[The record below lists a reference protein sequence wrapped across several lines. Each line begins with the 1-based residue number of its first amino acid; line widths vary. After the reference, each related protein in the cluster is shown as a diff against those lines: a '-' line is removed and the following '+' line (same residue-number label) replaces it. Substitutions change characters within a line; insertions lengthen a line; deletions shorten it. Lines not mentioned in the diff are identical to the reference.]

1 MIKIGKDTTQVSY
14 VDVADERRQIIMNKT
29 DAYHLK
35 GKPGYVVME
44 AEDGRIFVDGIIDVA
59 FMARNLKALIMS
71 YIGDNVLKKIT
82 FYDYGL
88 SLYVPPT
95 IPFEDAIRV
104 TFQNLIARIVDISRM
119 DLSSIT
125 DTSNLFSGNSNVEE
139 VIGLPE
145 NN

>member
-1 MIKIGKDTTQVSY
+1 MIKIGKDTKKVLYIY
-14 VDVADERRQIIMNKT
+14 VANERVPIIMNKT
-29 DAYHLK
+29 DAYYLQ

-44 AEDGRIFVDGIIDVA
+44 AEDGRIFVDGIYDVA

-95 IPFEDAIRV
+95 ITFEDAIRV